1 MRIAFAAILATSLL
15 PSLAL
20 ADSPFTGKTG
30 ALTFSVDRSRS
41 TCTFLSDAPA
51 EKIRGT
57 AKGVSGEFIIADA
70 ANPAGTTGKIS
81 VPVASMETGNG
92 MRDSHLRGPDW
103 LNGGSFPI
111 LTYVIQNAS
120 DIKVTGNDGK
130 TVRAAGKAN
139 GSFGMNGK
147 TKDIVAGV
155 DLAYSADKNLLKVT
169 SKFTVS
175 LKDFGVKG
183 KAGTVGKTVGETIA
197 VECTVYASGK

>member
-30 ALTFSVDRSRS
+30 TLTFSVDRSRS

-57 AKGVSGEFIIADA
+57 AKGVSGEFTIADA

-81 VPVASMETGNG
+81 VPVANMETGNG

-103 LNGGSFPI
+103 LNGGNFPN
-111 LTYVIQNAS
+111 LTYAIQNVS
-120 DIKVTGNDGK
+120 GLTVTGN
-130 TVRAAGKAN
+130 RASGKAN

-169 SKFTVS
+169 SKFNVS